1 MRYKPLPIRFTL
13 HYITV
18 STAYARYAPKIK
30 YPTVTFFQNLKTL
43 TSQQHR
49 EMKRRVGSSEEEEEE
64 NEELERD
71 VKQMAEKL
79 LQYRTTLP
87 DHLRSTF
94 SSVLTAQRPVLPP
107 PSESTLSGAPI
118 PGTISHF

>member
-1 MRYKPLPIRFTL
+1 
-13 HYITV
+13 
-18 STAYARYAPKIK
+18 
-30 YPTVTFFQNLKTL
+30 
-43 TSQQHR
+43 
-49 EMKRRVGSSEEEEEE
+49 MKRRVGSSEEEEEEE

-107 PSESTLSGAPI
+107 PSESALSGAPI

>member
-1 MRYKPLPIRFTL
+1 
-13 HYITV
+13 
-18 STAYARYAPKIK
+18 
-30 YPTVTFFQNLKTL
+30 
-43 TSQQHR
+43 
-49 EMKRRVGSSEEEEEE
+49 MKRRVGSSEEEEEEEEE

-107 PSESTLSGAPI
+107 PSESAPSGAPI